1 MLDAVHA
8 VMPLLPAGLFC
19 RASCEFSIGQR
30 AAAYNRG
37 EPLDTAKRTALT
49 AAACQVRSQ
58 GLFTYGSVSMP
69 TVAIA
74 IFPGVQALD
83 VAGPVDV
90 FAEANRFIAPGHQY
104 EVKLVA
110 AQAEPLRA
118 SNGMTLI
125 ADATFEQAREPF
137 DLALVAGGP
146 ALPDNEVP
154 DAKLLEWL
162 TNVATR
168 CGRYGSICTGAF
180 ALGHAG
186 LLDAHHVTT
195 HWQHAAQLAAQFPLA
210 HVDFDRIYL
219 RDGPLVTSAGV
230 TAGIDLSLA
239 LVAEDHGPH
248 TALAVAK
255 RLVVFAQRQG
265 GQSQFSPYLTAP
277 ADNTSPA
284 AKVQAHVLASIRD
297 SFTVKQLA
305 DVAGMSAR
313 NFARVFVQ
321 ETGVTPHEFVERARV
336 DAARKLLESSGSA
349 LKAIAYDCGFG
360 TADRMRIVFAKRLGV
375 TPMQYRERFR
385 SA

>member
-1 MLDAVHA
+1 
-8 VMPLLPAGLFC
+8 
-19 RASCEFSIGQR
+19 
-30 AAAYNRG
+30 
-37 EPLDTAKRTALT
+37 
-49 AAACQVRSQ
+49 
-58 GLFTYGSVSMP
+58 MP

-90 FAEANRFIAPGHQY
+90 FAEANRFIARGHQY
-104 EVKLVA
+104 DVKLVA

-118 SNGMTLI
+118 SNGMTLV

-146 ALPDNEVP
+146 ALADHEVP
-154 DAKLLEWL
+154 DARLLEWL
-162 TNVATR
+162 ANVATR
-168 CGRYGSICTGAF
+168 CRRYGSICTGAF

-186 LLDAHHVTT
+186 LLDARNVTT
-195 HWQHAAQLAAQFPLA
+195 HWQHAAQLAAQFPRA
-210 HVDFDRIYL
+210 QVDFDRIYL

-277 ADNTSPA
+277 ADDTSPA
-284 AKVQAHVLASIRD
+284 AKVQAHVLACIRE
-297 SFTVKQLA
+297 SFTVTQLA

-336 DAARKLLESSGSA
+336 DAARKLLESSGAA

-385 SA
+385 ST

>member
-1 MLDAVHA
+1 
-8 VMPLLPAGLFC
+8 
-19 RASCEFSIGQR
+19 
-30 AAAYNRG
+30 
-37 EPLDTAKRTALT
+37 
-49 AAACQVRSQ
+49 
-58 GLFTYGSVSMP
+58 MP

-90 FAEANRFIAPGHQY
+90 FSEANRFIAPADAY
-104 EVKLVA
+104 EVRLLS
-110 AQAEPLRA
+110 AQAAPLRA
-118 SNGMTLI
+118 SNGMMLV
-125 ADATFEQAREPF
+125 ADATFDKARGPF

-146 ALPDNEVP
+146 ELPDTTP
-154 DAKLLEWL
+154 DAPLLDWL
-162 TNVATR
+162 TNVAPQ

-186 LLDAHHVTT
+186 LLDDRNVTT
-195 HWQHAAQLAAQFPLA
+195 HWQHAAQLAAQFPKA
-210 HVDFDRIYL
+210 RVDFDRIYL
-219 RDGPLVTSAGV
+219 RDGQLVTSAGV

-277 ADNTSPA
+277 ADDTSPV
-284 AKVQAHVLASIRD
+284 AKVQAHVMERIRE

-336 DAARKLLESSGSA
+336 DAARKLLESSGAA

-360 TADRMRIVFAKRLGV
+360 TADRMRIVFAKRIGA

>member
-1 MLDAVHA
+1 MNGTRGLCESIARLVCWSAMLFLAAYLTH
-8 VMPLLPAGLFC
+8 
-19 RASCEFSIGQR
+19 RAARPMKFSIGEL
-30 AAAYNRG
+30 AVAGNRRG
-37 EPLDTAKRTALT
+37 PLNTAKRTALT
-49 AAACQVRSQ
+49 AAGRGFPSIVK
-58 GLFTYGSVSMP
+58 GGHSMP

-90 FAEANRFIAPGHQY
+90 FSEANRFIAPQDRY
-104 EVKLVA
+104 EITLLS
-110 AQAEPLRA
+110 AEPGPLRA

-125 ADATFEQAREPF
+125 ADATFDQARRPF

-146 ALPDNEVP
+146 ALPGDTAP
-154 DAKLLEWL
+154 DTRLLEWL
-162 TNVATR
+162 SQAATQCER
-168 CGRYGSICTGAF
+168 FGSICTGAF

-186 LLDAHHVTT
+186 LLDARNVTT
-195 HWQHAAQLAAQFPLA
+195 HWQHAAQLAEQFPRA

-219 RDGPLVTSAGV
+219 RDGNLVTSAGV

-239 LVAEDHGPH
+239 LVAEHHGPH

-277 ADNTSPA
+277 ADDTSPV
-284 AKVQAHVLASIRD
+284 AKVQAHVMERIRE

-321 ETGVTPHEFVERARV
+321 ETRVTPHEFVERARV
-336 DAARKLLESSGSA
+336 DAARKLLES
-349 LKAIAYDCGFG
+349 
-360 TADRMRIVFAKRLGV
+360 R
-375 TPMQYRERFR
+375 
-385 SA
+385 

>member
-1 MLDAVHA
+1 
-8 VMPLLPAGLFC
+8 
-19 RASCEFSIGQR
+19 
-30 AAAYNRG
+30 
-37 EPLDTAKRTALT
+37 
-49 AAACQVRSQ
+49 
-58 GLFTYGSVSMP
+58 MP

-90 FAEANRFIAPGHQY
+90 FSEANRFIAPDNRY
-104 EVKLVA
+104 EVKLLS
-110 AQAEPLRA
+110 AESAPLRA
-118 SNGMTLI
+118 SNGMTLL
-125 ADATFEQAREPF
+125 ADATFAQSRDPF

-146 ALPDNEVP
+146 ALPDNSTP
-154 DAKLLEWL
+154 DARLLDWL
-162 TNVATR
+162 THVAAR
-168 CGRYGSICTGAF
+168 CERYGSICTGAF

-186 LLDAHHVTT
+186 LLDARNVTT
-195 HWQHAAQLAAQFPLA
+195 HWQHAAQLAAQFPQA
-210 HVDFDRIYL
+210 RVDFDRIYL
-219 RDGPLVTSAGV
+219 RDGQLVTSAGV

-265 GQSQFSPYLTAP
+265 GQSQFSPYLTVP
-277 ADNTSPA
+277 ADDTSPI
-284 AKVQAHVLASIRD
+284 AKVQAHVMERIRER
-297 SFTVKQLA
+297 FTVKQLA

-321 ETGVTPHEFVERARV
+321 GTGVTPHEFIERARV
-336 DAARKLLESSGSA
+336 DAACKLLESSGAA

-360 TADRMRIVFAKRLGV
+360 TADRMRIVFTKRIGA

-385 SA
+385 ST

>member
-1 MLDAVHA
+1 
-8 VMPLLPAGLFC
+8 
-19 RASCEFSIGQR
+19 
-30 AAAYNRG
+30 
-37 EPLDTAKRTALT
+37 
-49 AAACQVRSQ
+49 
-58 GLFTYGSVSMP
+58 MP

-90 FAEANRFIAPGHQY
+90 FSEANRFIAPDARY
-104 EVKLVA
+104 TVTLLSA
-110 AQAEPLRA
+110 TQAPLRA

-125 ADATFEQAREPF
+125 ADAAFEHAREPF

-146 ALPDNEVP
+146 ALPEGEP
-154 DAKLLEWL
+154 PAAPLLDWL
-162 TNVATR
+162 TNVAPQ

-186 LLDAHHVTT
+186 LLDERNVTT
-195 HWQHAAQLAAQFPLA
+195 HWQHAAQLAAQFPKA
-210 HVDFDRIYL
+210 RVDYDRIYL
-219 RDGPLVTSAGV
+219 RDGQLVTSAGV

-239 LVAEDHGPH
+239 LVAEDHGANI
-248 TALAVAK
+248 ALAVAK

-277 ADNTSPA
+277 ADDTSPV
-284 AKVQAHVLASIRD
+284 AKVQAHVMEHIHE
-297 SFTVKQLA
+297 SFTVRQLA

-313 NFARVFVQ
+313 HFARVFVQ

-336 DAARKLLESSGSA
+336 DAARQLLESSAAA

-360 TADRMRIVFAKRLGV
+360 TADRMRIVFVKRIGV

-385 SA
+385 AA